1 MSDSGATGD
10 CGAPAT
16 GRGWS
21 WAALS
26 AAIVLWASA
35 VPTFGLS
42 AVLSPVGATLTLVA
56 WRRSPHDALFWVGVL
71 LNAILV
77 LTLLGL
83 LVALATG
90 ETTID
95 EGAR

>member
-1 MSDSGATGD
+1 
-10 CGAPAT
+10 
-16 GRGWS
+16 
-21 WAALS
+21 
-26 AAIVLWASA
+26 
-35 VPTFGLS
+35 
-42 AVLSPVGATLTLVA
+42 VLSPVGATLTLVA
-56 WRRSPHDALFWVGVL
+56 WRRSPHDALFWAGVL